1 MAREKD
7 LRQALERLI
16 RQLELGQ
23 FVNEKG
29 VKITDNYAFVEA
41 KKVLMSVVLN
51 RRDISR
57 PSRRPSLSL
66 RASPPSGRDHSRF
79 HP

>member
-7 LRQALERLI
+7 LRQALERLL

-29 VKITDNYAFVEA
+29 EKIADNYAFVEA
-41 KKVLMSVVLN
+41 KKVLQAVV
-51 RRDISR
+51 R
-57 PSRRPSLSL
+57 
-66 RASPPSGRDHSRF
+66 
-79 HP
+79 